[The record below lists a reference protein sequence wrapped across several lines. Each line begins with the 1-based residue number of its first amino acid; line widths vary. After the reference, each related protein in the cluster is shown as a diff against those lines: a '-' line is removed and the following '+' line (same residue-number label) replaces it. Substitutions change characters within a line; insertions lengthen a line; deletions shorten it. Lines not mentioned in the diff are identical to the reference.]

1 MTPKPRS
8 EPQPQPVTDPV
19 TPEAIFLVL
28 TMRPGG
34 EAAVRK
40 LLADLSGLLKAVGF
54 RNLRDELTCV
64 ASIGSDAWDRLFAGP
79 RPAHLH
85 PFRPVVG
92 VRYTAPATPGD
103 LLFHIRA
110 HRFGL
115 CFDLASL
122 VTERLA
128 GAADVVDEVHGF
140 RYFDERDLLGFVDG
154 TANPTGMAAAG
165 ATLVGDED
173 PAFQGSSYVVV
184 QKYLHDLDRWNAMT
198 VEQQERIMGRTKLDN
213 IEIET
218 TAANHVTLNT
228 IVDDQGVEHDIVRD
242 NRPFGSVGA
251 DEFGT
256 YYIGYVR
263 DPATIE
269 RMLDRMY
276 IGHPPGTYDRLLDV
290 STPVTGC
297 MFFAPTVD
305 FLDDP
310 PDAPTGASATTDEE
324 SSRDNGQADGSLAIG
339 SLKGS
344 HGS

>member
-1 MTPKPRS
+1 MTTNADAGAR
-8 EPQPQPVTDPV
+8 QPQPVTAPL
-19 TPEAIFLVL
+19 TAEAIFLVL
-28 TMRPGG
+28 TIRPGG
-34 EAAVRK
+34 ETTARA
-40 LLADLSGLLKAVGF
+40 LLSDLSGLLKAVGF
-54 RNLRDELTCV
+54 RNARDELTCV
-64 ASIGSDAWDRLFAGP
+64 VGIGSDAWDRLFVGP
-79 RPAHLH
+79 RPAELH
-85 PFRPVVG
+85 PFRPIVG
-92 VRYTAPATPGD
+92 AMHTAPATPGD

-122 VTERLA
+122 LSGRLA
-128 GAADVVDEVHGF
+128 GAGDVVDEVHGF

-154 TANPTGMAAAG
+154 TANPTGAAAAA

-173 PAFQGSSYVVV
+173 PAFRGGSYVVV
-184 QKYLHDLDRWNAMT
+184 QKYLHDLERWNALT

-228 IVDDQGVEHDIVRD
+228 IVDDHGGEHDIVRD
-242 NRPFGSVGA
+242 NRPFGRVGA
-251 DEFGT
+251 NEFGT

-263 DPATIE
+263 SPAIIE

-297 MFFAPTVD
+297 LFFVPTVE
-305 FLDDP
+305 FLDDLP
-310 PDAPTGASATTDEE
+310 GAPANPSTPATAARIRP
-324 SSRDNGQADGSLAIG
+324 S
-339 SLKGS
+339 
-344 HGS
+344 